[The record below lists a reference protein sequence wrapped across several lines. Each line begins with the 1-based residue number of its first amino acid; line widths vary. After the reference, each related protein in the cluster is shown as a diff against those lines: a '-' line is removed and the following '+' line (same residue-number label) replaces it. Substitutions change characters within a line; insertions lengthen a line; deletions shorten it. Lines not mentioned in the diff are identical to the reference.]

1 MKKIF
6 YGKQSIDSE
15 DIKSVVNVMNSDFLT
30 QGPISPKFEKSLSE
44 YCDSKFCTV
53 VNSATSALHLG
64 CLALGVGKK
73 DIVWTSSISFVASSN
88 CALYCGAS
96 VDFVDIDPL
105 TSNLS
110 ISKLEEKLE
119 HSKKIGKL
127 PKVVIPVHLQGQSC
141 EMDKIKKLS
150 NKYKFKILEDASHA
164 LGGSYKDKKVGSCS
178 FSDACVFSFHP
189 VKNITSGEGGA
200 LLTNNRII
208 DKKLKLLRSHG
219 ITRDVNKAKKMP
231 WYYEQVDLGFNYRM
245 TDIQA
250 ALGLSQLSKIDEFR
264 KRKAKIADYYDKAL
278 SNLGLG
284 LPSREKHIISGLH
297 LYVIKVK
304 SNLMRNKIYR
314 ELEKHGYI
322 CNMHYIPIPAQPFYK
337 KMGFRINDFPCAK
350 EYYSSAL
357 TIPMYPS
364 LSMEHPKT
372 ISSIIKKCL
381 L

>member
-1 MKKIF
+1 M
-6 YGKQSIDSE
+6 
-15 DIKSVVNVMNSDFLT
+15 
-30 QGPISPKFEKSLSE
+30 
-44 YCDSKFCTV
+44 
-53 VNSATSALHLG
+53 
-64 CLALGVGKK
+64 
-73 DIVWTSSISFVASSN
+73 
-88 CALYCGAS
+88 
-96 VDFVDIDPL
+96 
-105 TSNLS
+105 
-110 ISKLEEKLE
+110 
-119 HSKKIGKL
+119 
-127 PKVVIPVHLQGQSC
+127 
-141 EMDKIKKLS
+141 
-150 NKYKFKILEDASHA
+150 
-164 LGGSYKDKKVGSCS
+164 
-178 FSDACVFSFHP
+178 FSFHP

-304 SNLMRNKIYR
+304 SNLIRNKIYR

-364 LSMEHPKT
+364 LSMKHAKT
-372 ISSIIKKCL
+372 ISSIIIKCL